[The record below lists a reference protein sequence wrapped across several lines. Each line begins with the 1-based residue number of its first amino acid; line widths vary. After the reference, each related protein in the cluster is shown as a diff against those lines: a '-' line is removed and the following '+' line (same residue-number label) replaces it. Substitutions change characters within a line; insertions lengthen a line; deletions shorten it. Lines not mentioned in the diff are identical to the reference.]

1 MSLEK
6 LPPLLLQTCPKLCYF
21 ILEYVWL
28 RLDITPIFESEKLF
42 LLKCLVVD
50 LLFDFDADNDRVA
63 DEGGADDH
71 GAPRAHGRTF
81 SLLISQNWEV
91 YQA

>member
-1 MSLEK
+1 MPSK
-6 LPPLLLQTCPKLCYF
+6 YFFLP
-21 ILEYVWL
+21 
-28 RLDITPIFESEKLF
+28 
-42 LLKCLVVD
+42 KCLVVY

-71 GAPRAHGRTF
+71 GAPRAHGRSV

-91 YQA
+91 YQDIHIRE